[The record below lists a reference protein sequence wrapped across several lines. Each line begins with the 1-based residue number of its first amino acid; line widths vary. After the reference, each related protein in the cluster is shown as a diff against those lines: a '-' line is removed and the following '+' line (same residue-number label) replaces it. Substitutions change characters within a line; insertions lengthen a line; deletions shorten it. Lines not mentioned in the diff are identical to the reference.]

1 MTCLYHIRFRIQSY
15 YLISLISYFGCWL
28 VSNLS
33 EVDLIQLLLDT
44 QQLVVVEITNLVLR
58 EL

>member
-33 EVDLIQLLLDT
+33 EVDLIQLIVYSNKKHTIYILLNT
-44 QQLVVVEITNLVLR
+44 
-58 EL
+58 